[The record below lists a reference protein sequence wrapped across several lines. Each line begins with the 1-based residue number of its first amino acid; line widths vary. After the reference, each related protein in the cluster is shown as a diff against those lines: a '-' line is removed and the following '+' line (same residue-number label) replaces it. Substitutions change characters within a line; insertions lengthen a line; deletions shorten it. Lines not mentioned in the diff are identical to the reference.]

1 MKKRIELMIALTS
14 FLLPLVYRMRQRV
27 GCTSCTIG
35 RLPMV
40 RIAHP
45 STIDVARDKGIKIPM
60 SGK

>member
-40 RIAHP
+40 PIAHP
-45 STIDVARDKGIKIPM
+45 PAMNLNKL
-60 SGK
+60 